1 MTSSLLNWGKPPER
15 LLQAIPISHIR
26 SGVYLLILN
35 ARLARLHAACSRTAA
50 AARLQDCSRRSV
62 CLQAAKGN
70 KAASCDVLHSA
81 LQVEHGFAVLVS
93 FDKLVVVRLGEHYDL
108 IAVVQ
113 QEGIEKL
120 LRLLA
125 GQRPVFKSFSSSG
138 PRKLSIRPGE
148 SAQ

>member
-1 MTSSLLNWGKPPER
+1 
-15 LLQAIPISHIR
+15 
-26 SGVYLLILN
+26 
-35 ARLARLHAACSRTAA
+35 
-50 AARLQDCSRRSV
+50 
-62 CLQAAKGN
+62 
-70 KAASCDVLHSA
+70 
-81 LQVEHGFAVLVS
+81 VS